1 MIGLRRGQGAG
12 IRPIFAMS
20 HLSQIWQDAG
30 KTTPGA
36 VNSPIGNIASLYGSF
51 EMMQTNAASK
61 PTLLN
66 DGLSFDGGDTL
77 FMNTPSEV
85 NWGTGPFTVE
95 VWAIAAVS
103 TGAMVAMSA
112 NAQTYAGFQIY
123 NHALYMANIG
133 GTAFTVNGLSIGT
146 FSANTWTHI
155 AVSRDL
161 SGVLR
166 TYKNGAFVAQATYTD
181 APYHSTAN
189 LFNLASNRGSFFWTG
204 KLTDFRIY
212 VGQCLYPNGSTFTP
226 PARSGS

>member
-1 MIGLRRGQGAG
+1 MIGLRRGLGAG

-36 VNSPIGNIASLYGSF
+36 VNSPIGNIASSYGGF
-51 EMMQTNAASK
+51 EMTQTNAASK
-61 PTLLN
+61 PTLS

-85 NWGTGPFTVE
+85 NWGTGPFTAE
-95 VWAIAAVS
+95 VWMYAAAS
-103 TGAMVAMSA
+103 AGAMIALSA
-112 NAQTYAGFQIY
+112 NPATYAGFQIY
-123 NHALYMANIG
+123 NHALYMANVA
-133 GTAFTVNGLSIGT
+133 GTAFTISGMSIGT
-146 FSANTWTHI
+146 FTANTWTHI
-155 AVSRDL
+155 AACRDA
-161 SGVLR
+161 SGILR

-181 APYHSTAN
+181 ALYHSTAN
-189 LFNLASNRGSFFWTG
+189 LFNLGSNRGGYFWTG